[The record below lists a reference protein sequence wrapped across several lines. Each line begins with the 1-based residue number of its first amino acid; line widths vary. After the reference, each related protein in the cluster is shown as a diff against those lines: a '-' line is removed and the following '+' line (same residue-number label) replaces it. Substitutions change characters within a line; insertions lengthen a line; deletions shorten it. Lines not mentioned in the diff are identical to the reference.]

1 MTYIDYTVTTIDN
14 ETEECST
21 AAYTDCIYA
30 LGAAQDAIKNG
41 AEDGRE
47 LVALLV
53 ERRTEEDGS
62 AVKLAPLYV
71 ASTLGESHHL

>member
-1 MTYIDYTVTTIDN
+1 MTHIDYTVTTIDN

-21 AAYTDCIYA
+21 AAYTGYVYA

-53 ERRTEEDGS
+53 ERHTEEDGS

-71 ASTLGESHHL
+71 ASTLGESHYL

>member
-1 MTYIDYTVTTIDN
+1 MTHIDYTVTTIDN

-21 AAYTDCIYA
+21 AAYTDCVYA

-53 ERRTEEDGS
+53 ERHTEEDGS
-62 AVKLAPLYV
+62 VVKLAPLYV
-71 ASTLGESHHL
+71 ASTLGESHYF

>member
-1 MTYIDYTVTTIDN
+1 MTHIDYTVTTIDN

-21 AAYTDCIYA
+21 AAYTDCVYA

-41 AEDGRE
+41 AKDGRE

-53 ERRTEEDGS
+53 ERHTDEDGS

-71 ASTLGESHHL
+71 ASTLEESHYF

>member
-1 MTYIDYTVTTIDN
+1 MTHIDYTVTTIDN

-21 AAYTDCIYA
+21 AAYTGYVYA

-41 AEDGRE
+41 AKDGRE

-53 ERRTEEDGS
+53 ERHTEEDGS

-71 ASTLGESHHL
+71 ASTLGESHYF